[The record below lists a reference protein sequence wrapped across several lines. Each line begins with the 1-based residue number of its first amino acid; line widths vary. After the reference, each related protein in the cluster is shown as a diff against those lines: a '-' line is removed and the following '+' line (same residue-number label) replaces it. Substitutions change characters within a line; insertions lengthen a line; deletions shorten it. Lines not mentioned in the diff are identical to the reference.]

1 MKAEGTRNKHTKLVL
16 IFSVQIDTGSL
27 TQSMLYI
34 KHFGGQWDLISA
46 NLEVQCTL
54 TELGKAQANHNSSDI
69 FSSMFGPFLIIYD

>member
-34 KHFGGQWDLISA
+34 KHLGDSGIWSVQISKY
-46 NLEVQCTL
+46 NVHLR
-54 TELGKAQANHNSSDI
+54 N
-69 FSSMFGPFLIIYD
+69 